1 MSPRIPDPDVATRL
15 VEVAARVLAEEGP
28 SAVSAR
34 RLANEVGASTMVV
47 YTHFGGMDHVL
58 GHVRREGFR
67 RFGEA
72 LGRQQSNDDAVADWM
87 LQGWY

>member
-1 MSPRIPDPDVATRL
+1 MSAPPQDTDPSTETATGAATDVATRL
-15 VEVAARVLAEEGP
+15 VEAAARVLAEEGP

-67 RFGEA
+67 RFA
-72 LGRQQSNDDAVADWM
+72 AA
-87 LQGWY
+87 